1 LIRIVVSMDTRLNYS
16 GLVVAGVGFFLTRFT
31 VVLAVDQSPTRFYL
45 SGVVPLVLGLGLS
58 AFGVALTVADVD
70 RELVRTTAVW
80 CLLGTGGMF
89 VLVVLTLL
97 GSASE
102 GTTGVAALQSRT
114 SLSNFLIGGSVGG
127 TLTGLY
133 ASRNRRQRTQLRRQ
147 TTRLEVLNQLLRHE
161 VLNGLTAIR
170 GYAALREAG
179 GRDAEQ
185 VVTDRSDGIEETI
198 EEVGYLTENGGA
210 DGATVGAVSVRAHV
224 EEAVRSVR
232 DGHPDAEI
240 AIAHDADEPEV
251 LANERL
257 GYVFTHLVENA
268 VVHTPA
274 GTPVE
279 VSVTATAD
287 TVSVAVADR
296 GPGLPERERRLL
308 ETGDVADGDGPRP
321 GFGLYFVR
329 FLVAS
334 YGGAVD
340 TEVGQDG
347 TTVTVVLSRADG
359 GPSGLVRTAT
369 DPTALGPDAPRLAVV
384 VGAALVAGVVY
395 GVAAEQLGGSVGII
409 GALYGADHA
418 VVGWITHQFHSVVFG
433 FVFAGLV
440 TLAPGRYRDSLPA
453 YVLVGAGWGL
463 VLWFVAA
470 GFVSA
475 VWLRL
480 LGVPV
485 GIPSLSGVTL
495 VAHLAWGP
503 SLGVLTALGYR
514 HLSPRLANV
523 RDRLVE
529 A

>member
-1 LIRIVVSMDTRLNYS
+1 MDSRLNYS

-31 VVLAVDQSPTRFYL
+31 VALAVDQSPARFYL

-58 AFGVALTVADVD
+58 AFGVALTVANVD
-70 RELVRTTAVW
+70 RELVRTTAAW
-80 CLLGTGGMF
+80 CVVGTAGMLA
-89 VLVVLTLL
+89 LVVLTLL
-97 GSASE
+97 GATPE
-102 GTTGVAALQSRT
+102 GETGFAALQSRT
-114 SLSNFLIGGSVGG
+114 YLSNFLIGGSVGG

-133 ASRNRRQRTQLRRQ
+133 ASRNRRQRTRLRRQ
-147 TTRLEVLNQLLRHE
+147 ATRLEVLNQLLRHE

-179 GRDAEQ
+179 GRNAEE
-185 VVTDRSDGIEETI
+185 VVADRSDDIEETI
-198 EEVGYLTENGGA
+198 EEVGYLTESAEPGDTALGP
-210 DGATVGAVSVRAHV
+210 VGVRGHV
-224 EEAVRSVR
+224 EESVDSVR
-232 DGHPDAEI
+232 ERYPDATI
-240 AIAHDADEPEV
+240 AVEGAVEDPAA

-279 VSVTATAD
+279 ISVTATAD
-287 TVSVAVADR
+287 TVSVAVRDR

-308 ETGDVADGDGPRP
+308 ETGNVEDGSGPRS

-334 YGGAVD
+334 YGGSVD
-340 TEVGQDG
+340 TDAGPDG
-347 TTVTVVLSRADG
+347 TTVTVVLSRSDSELP
-359 GPSGLVRTAT
+359 GPGQTGT
-369 DPTALGPDAPRLAVV
+369 EPTAVGPALPHLVVV
-384 VGAALVAGVVY
+384 VGAALAAGVVY
-395 GVAAEQLGGSVGII
+395 GVAAEQVGGSVGIV
-409 GALYGADHA
+409 GALYGAEHEI
-418 VVGWITHQFHSVVFG
+418 VGWVTHQFHSVVFG

-440 TLAPGRYRDSLPA
+440 TLAPPRYRDSLPA
-453 YVLVGAGWGL
+453 YVLVGTGWGL

-480 LGVPV
+480 LGVPAA
-485 GIPSLSGVTL
+485 IPSLSAVTL

-503 SLGVLTALGYR
+503 SLGALTALGYR
-514 HLSPRLANV
+514 HLSPRLVRV
-523 RDRLVE
+523 RDRLVGT
-529 A
+529 

>member
-1 LIRIVVSMDTRLNYS
+1 MDARLNYS

-31 VVLAVDQSPTRFYL
+31 VVLAVDQSPARFYL

-70 RELVRTTAVW
+70 RELVRTTAIW
-80 CLLGTGGMF
+80 CVLGTAGMLT
-89 VLVVLTLL
+89 LVVLTLL
-97 GSASE
+97 GSAPE
-102 GTTGVAALQSRT
+102 ATTGVAGLQSQT
-114 SLSNFLIGGSVGG
+114 HLSNFLIGGSVGG

-185 VVTDRSDGIEETI
+185 VVADRSDGIEETI
-198 EEVGYLTENGGA
+198 EEVGYLTENAGS
-210 DGATVGAVSVRAHV
+210 DGAAVGPVRVRAHV
-224 EEAVRSVR
+224 EAAVQSVR
-232 DGHPDAEI
+232 DSHPDAEVVI
-240 AIAHDADEPEV
+240 DDADDPDDPEA

-287 TVSVAVADR
+287 TVSVAVTDR

-308 ETGDVADGDGPRP
+308 ETGDVEDGDGPRS

-334 YGGAVD
+334 YGGSVD
-340 TEVGQDG
+340 ADVGQDG
-347 TTVTVVLSRADG
+347 TTVTVVLSRADEE
-359 GPSGLVRTAT
+359 PSGLDRIGT
-369 DPTALGPDAPRLAVV
+369 DPTAVGPDTPRLAVV

-409 GALYGADHA
+409 GALYGAEHA

-480 LGVPV
+480 LGVPAD
-485 GIPSLSGVTL
+485 IPSLSGVTL

-514 HLSPRLANV
+514 HLSPRLAAV
-523 RDRLVE
+523 RDRLIG

>member
-1 LIRIVVSMDTRLNYS
+1 MDTRLNYS

-31 VVLAVDQSPTRFYL
+31 VVLAVDQSPARFYL

-70 RELVRTTAVW
+70 RVLVRTTAVW
-80 CLLGTGGMF
+80 CLLGTGGMLA
-89 VLVVLTLL
+89 LVVLTLL
-97 GSASE
+97 GSAPE
-102 GTTGVAALQSRT
+102 GTTGAAALQSQT
-114 SLSNFLIGGSVGG
+114 YLSNFLIAGSVGG

-133 ASRNRRQRTQLRRQ
+133 ASRNRRQRVHLRRQ
-147 TTRLEVLNQLLRHE
+147 ATRFEVLNQLLRHE

-170 GYAALREAG
+170 GYAALREASD
-179 GRDAEQ
+179 RDAEQ
-185 VVTDRSDGIEETI
+185 VVADRSDGIEETI
-198 EEVGYLTENGGA
+198 EEVGYLTQSAEPGDTALGP
-210 DGATVGAVSVRAHV
+210 VSVRSHV
-224 EEAVRSVR
+224 AESVDSIRERYPEATIAV
-232 DGHPDAEI
+232 DDAV
-240 AIAHDADEPEV
+240 DAPEA

-268 VVHTPA
+268 VVHTPT

-287 TVSVAVADR
+287 TVSVAVSDR

-308 ETGDVADGDGPRP
+308 EAGDVEEGNGPRS

-334 YGGAVD
+334 YGGSID
-340 TEVGQDG
+340 TDVGQDG
-347 TTVTVVLSRADG
+347 STIRVVLSRADG
-359 GPSGLVRTAT
+359 KSSGLGRPAT
-369 DPTALGPDAPRLAVV
+369 EPTAVGPATPHLAVV
-384 VGAALVAGVVY
+384 VGAALAAGVVY
-395 GVAAEQLGGSVGII
+395 GVAAEQVGGSVGII
-409 GALYGADHA
+409 GALYGAEDE

-440 TLAPGRYRDSLPA
+440 TFVPGRYRDSLPA
-453 YVLVGAGWGL
+453 YVLVGTGWGL

-475 VWLRL
+475 VWFRL
-480 LGVPV
+480 LGIPAD
-485 GIPSLSGVTL
+485 IPSLSMVTL

-514 HLSPRLANV
+514 HLSPRLARV
-523 RDRLVE
+523 RDRLVG